1 MAAVR
6 VLLVDDEAL
15 IRTGLRLLLT
25 GSDGIEVVA
34 EAGDGR
40 QAVQVAAETAP
51 DVVLMDIRM
60 PGMDGLEATAALIAQ
75 DPTIKVMILTTFDN
89 DATVLEALR
98 LGAVGFLLKDTEPED
113 LIAAI
118 RLADQGHIPLSPAIT
133 RRLVSTAV
141 GTTRHRETAQQQ
153 LERLTE
159 RERAI
164 AIEVARGATNQ
175 EIAAALFISLGTV
188 KTHLGAIMPKLG
200 ASNRVQVAL
209 RCYEAGVV

>member
-1 MAAVR
+1 MDQVK

-15 IRTGLRLLLT
+15 IRTGLKLLLT
-25 GSDGIEVVA
+25 GSDDIEVVG
-34 EAGDGR
+34 EAADGR
-40 QAVQVAAETAP
+40 QAIQAAAETTP

-60 PGMDGLEATAALIAQ
+60 PNMDGLEATAALLKQ
-75 DPTIKVMILTTFDN
+75 HPSIKVLILTTFDN

-118 RLADQGHIPLSPAIT
+118 RQAALGNVPLSPAIT
-133 RRLVSTAV
+133 RRLISTAV
-141 GTTRHRETAQQQ
+141 GAAKHREQAQDA
-153 LERLTE
+153 LARLTD

-164 AIEVARGATNQ
+164 AIEVARGSTNQ
-175 EIAAALFISLGTV
+175 EIATTLYISLGTV

-200 ASNRVQVAL
+200 ATNRVQVAL

>member
-1 MAAVR
+1 MAVVK

-25 GSDGIEVVA
+25 GSDDIDVVG
-34 EAGDGR
+34 EAGDGQ
-40 QAVQVAAETAP
+40 QAVAVAADTAP

-60 PGMDGLEATAALIAQ
+60 PIMDGLEATAALLAH
-75 DPTIKVMILTTFDN
+75 DPSIKVMILTTFDN

-118 RLADQGHIPLSPAIT
+118 RLAHLGHIPLSPVIT

-141 GTTRHRETAQQQ
+141 GSAANREGAQQRLQ
-153 LERLTE
+153 RLTE

-164 AIEVARGATNQ
+164 AIEVARGSTNQ

-188 KTHLGAIMPKLG
+188 KTHLSAIMPKLG

-209 RCYEAGVV
+209 RCYEAGEV

>member
-15 IRTGLRLLLT
+15 IRTGLRLLLS
-25 GSDGIEVVA
+25 GSDDIEVVG
-34 EAGDGR
+34 EAADGR
-40 QAVQVAAETAP
+40 QAIQAAAHTTP

-60 PGMDGLEATAALIAQ
+60 PNMDGLEATAALLNQ
-75 DPTIKVMILTTFDN
+75 HPSLKVLILTTFDN
-89 DATVLEALR
+89 DATVLEALQ
-98 LGAVGFLLKDTEPED
+98 LGAIGFLLKDTEPED

-118 RLADQGHIPLSPAIT
+118 RQAALGKVPLSPAIT
-133 RRLVSTAV
+133 RRLINTAV
-141 GTTRHRETAQQQ
+141 GAAKHREQAQNA
-153 LERLTE
+153 LARLTD

-164 AIEVARGATNQ
+164 AIEVARGSTNQ
-175 EIAAALFISLGTV
+175 EIATTLYISLGTV

-200 ASNRVQVAL
+200 ATNRVQVAL

>member
-1 MAAVR
+1 MAAVK

-40 QAVQVAAETAP
+40 QAVQVAAQTNP

-118 RLADQGHIPLSPAIT
+118 RLAYQGHIPLSPAIT

-141 GTTRHRETAQQQ
+141 GTAHHREAAQQQ

-175 EIAAALFISLGTV
+175 EIATTLFISLGTV

>member
-15 IRTGLRLLLT
+15 IRTGLRLLLS
-25 GSDGIEVVA
+25 GSDDIEVVG
-34 EAGDGR
+34 EAADGR
-40 QAVQVAAETAP
+40 QAIQAAAHTTP

-60 PGMDGLEATAALIAQ
+60 PNMDGLEATAALLNQ
-75 DPTIKVMILTTFDN
+75 HPSLKVLILTTFDN
-89 DATVLEALR
+89 DATVLEALQ
-98 LGAVGFLLKDTEPED
+98 LGAIGFLLKDTEPED

-118 RLADQGHIPLSPAIT
+118 RQAALGKVPLSPAIT
-133 RRLVSTAV
+133 RRLINTAV
-141 GTTRHRETAQQQ
+141 GAAKHREQAQNA
-153 LERLTE
+153 LARLTD

-164 AIEVARGATNQ
+164 AIEVARGSTNQ
-175 EIAAALFISLGTV
+175 EIATALYISLGTV

-200 ASNRVQVAL
+200 ATNRVQVAL